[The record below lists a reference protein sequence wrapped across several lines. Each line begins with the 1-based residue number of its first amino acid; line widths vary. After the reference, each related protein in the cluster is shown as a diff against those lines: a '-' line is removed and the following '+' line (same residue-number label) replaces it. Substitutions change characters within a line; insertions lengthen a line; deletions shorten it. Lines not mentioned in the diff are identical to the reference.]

1 MAHRVTLWR
10 NYSSARRA
18 RAAALRRTNGREP
31 IAPITL
37 PAAPHA
43 RHGGE
48 RLPPPTIAAQESRRV
63 RPAALLLCLEDLRAR
78 QLAAIRERI
87 MYALVNVTPEDVESA
102 RCMDARAEPKLAEQ
116 R

>member
-1 MAHRVTLWR
+1 
-10 NYSSARRA
+10 
-18 RAAALRRTNGREP
+18 
-31 IAPITL
+31 
-37 PAAPHA
+37 
-43 RHGGE
+43 
-48 RLPPPTIAAQESRRV
+48 
-63 RPAALLLCLEDLRAR
+63 LCLEDLRAR